1 MLTDAKAKAAKPRDK
16 AYKLADAEQLYLHVS
31 TSGSRLWRMDYKHG
45 GKRKTLSF
53 GAYPTVTL
61 SDARRKRDEAKAL
74 IRDGFDPAVERRLT
88 AKAQEA
94 DHEATFE
101 RIARRWWERNKPRW
115 SARHSDDVIQSLE
128 RDVFPEIGGLPIAR
142 LRAPRIL
149 DLLHQ
154 IERRGSVETAKRI
167 RQRISGV
174 FGSAIAMGIADS
186 DPTASLKNELQPVTR
201 RSKQPAI
208 TDLDGV
214 RRVLT
219 DAEATPSHI
228 ITKLALRMLALT
240 AVRPGELRGA
250 RWEEIDGVDWTRQ
263 LYGPYLATWTVPAA
277 RMKGTLARK
286 EETGGDHVVPLSMEA
301 IDVLLAMRD
310 ITGRLPMIFPNQ
322 RSSHQPMS
330 ENAIGY
336 LLNRAGYHGRHVPHG
351 WRAAFSTIMN
361 ERASREGRAGDRA
374 VVDLMLA
381 HVPKDKVESAY
392 NRAAFMP
399 RRRAIAQEWATLLM
413 EGKPNSAALVDRPY
427 RDPVVGEWSATRR
440 EFMDWV
446 IGRALPLLPDHP
458 AEAVEAFLADTEKY
472 QCGRQTLFGPGRQ
485 AALRDALRGALAA
498 GRTDDVE
505 RIIRTAPDLAVD
517 PAAA

>member
-31 TSGSRLWRMDYKHG
+31 TTGSRLWRMDYKHG

-53 GAYPTVTL
+53 GAYPKVTL
-61 SDARRKRDEAKAL
+61 SDARRKRDEAKEL

-115 SARHSDDVIQSLE
+115 SARHADDVIQSLE

-154 IERRGSVETAKRI
+154 IERRGSVETAKRV

-174 FGSAIAMGIADS
+174 FGSAIAMGIAES
-186 DPTASLKNELQPVTR
+186 DPTASLKNELQPVAR
-201 RSKQPAI
+201 RGKQPAI

-228 ITKLALRMLALT
+228 VTKLAVRLLALT

-250 RWEEIDGVDWTRQ
+250 GWSEIEGVDWTRQ
-263 LYGPYLATWTVPAA
+263 SYGPYLATWTVPAA

-286 EETGGDHVVPLSMEA
+286 DEDGGDHVVPLSMEA

-322 RSSHQPMS
+322 RRSHEPMS
-330 ENAIGY
+330 ENAMGY

-351 WRAAFSTIMN
+351 FRAAFSTIMN
-361 ERASREGRAGDRA
+361 EQASRAGRAGDRA
-374 VVDLMLA
+374 VIDLMLA

-413 EGKPNSAALVDRPY
+413 EGKPPAVALVDRPC
-427 RDPVVGEWSATRR
+427 REPVIGEWSASRR
-440 EFMDWV
+440 EHMEWA
-446 IGRALPLLPDHP
+446 IGRAMALLPDHP
-458 AEAVEAFLADTEKY
+458 AEAVERFLTDVEKY
-472 QCGRQTLFGPGRQ
+472 QRGRATLFGRSRQ
-485 AALRDALRGALAA
+485 DALRGELHAALAA
-498 GRTDDVE
+498 GGAQEVE
-505 RIIRTAPDLAVD
+505 RIIRSAPDIRPD
-517 PAAA
+517 

>member
-1 MLTDAKAKAAKPRDK
+1 MLTDAKVKAAKKGDK

-31 TSGSRLWRMDYKHG
+31 TTGSRLWRMDYKHG

-53 GAYPTVTL
+53 GSYPVVTL

-74 IRDGFDPAVERRLT
+74 IRQGLDPAVERRLT

-101 RIARRWWERNKPRW
+101 KIARRWWERNKPRW
-115 SARHSDDVIQSLE
+115 SVRHADDVIQSLE
-128 RDVFPEIGGLPIAR
+128 RDVFPEIGSLPIAR

-154 IERRGSVETAKRI
+154 IERRGSIETAKRV
-167 RQRISGV
+167 RQRISGI
-174 FGSAIAMGIADS
+174 FGSAIATGIAES
-186 DPTASLKNELQPVTR
+186 DPTASLKNELQPIVR
-201 RSKQPAI
+201 RGKQPAI

-228 ITKLALRMLALT
+228 VTKLALRLLALT

-250 RWEEIDGVDWTRQ
+250 RWEEIDGIDWTRQ
-263 LYGPYLATWTVPAA
+263 VYGPYLATWTVPAA

-286 EETGGDHVVPLSMEA
+286 EEVGGEHVVSLSMEA

-322 RSSHQPMS
+322 RRSHEPMS

-351 WRAAFSTIMN
+351 FRAAFSTIMN
-361 ERASREGRAGDRA
+361 ELASRAGRAGDRA
-374 VVDLMLA
+374 VIDLMLA

-399 RRRAIAQEWATLLM
+399 RRRAIAQEWASLLM
-413 EGKPNSAALVDRPY
+413 EGKPGVSALVNRPY
-427 RDPVVGEWSATRR
+427 REPVVGEWSAGRR
-440 EFMDWV
+440 EYMDWALA
-446 IGRALPLLPDHP
+446 RAEALLPDHP
-458 AEAVEAFLADTEKY
+458 RKAVEGFLIDIEKY
-472 QCGRQTLFGPGRQ
+472 QRGRATLFGSGRQ
-485 AALRDALRGALAA
+485 PALKEALLAALAA
-498 GRTDDVE
+498 GDVE
-505 RIIRTAPDLAVD
+505 EVQRLLRAAPDARAHLSVT
-517 PAAA
+517 